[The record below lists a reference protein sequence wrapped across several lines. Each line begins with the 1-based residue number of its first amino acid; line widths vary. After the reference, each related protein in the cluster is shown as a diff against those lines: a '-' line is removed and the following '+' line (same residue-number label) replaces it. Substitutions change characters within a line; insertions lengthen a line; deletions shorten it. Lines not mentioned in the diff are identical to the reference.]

1 MIAHIDHE
9 KETQAKTSS
18 AWDDILN
25 FQNQLSDEEQ
35 ILQSSVKSYCRD
47 KLLPRIVSDNRN
59 ENFDR
64 SIFTEMGKLGILGS
78 YLNGYGC
85 AGSNFVS
92 YGLIAREIERID
104 SAYRS
109 IMSVQTSLVM
119 LPIYKFGSED
129 QKQEYLPR
137 LASGELIGCFGLT
150 EPDAGS
156 DPSSMKTNAVKVK
169 GGYVINGTKTWI
181 SNAPHADV
189 AIVWAK
195 DESGKIKGFIIDR
208 DSEGLSTPKIEGKLS
223 LRASA
228 TGQIILENVFC
239 DDSKILPNVSGLRGP
254 FECLNSARYGISW
267 GVLGAAE
274 FCLETA
280 RQYALDR
287 IMFGKPIAATQLVQ
301 SKLVDMQTEITLG
314 LQAALRIG
322 RLMDNQQSDA
332 NMISFIK
339 RNNVAKSL
347 EVARNSRDI
356 LGGNG
361 ISDEYHVMRH
371 MVNLETVKTYE
382 GTHDVHTLILGR
394 NLTGI
399 QAFK

>member
-1 MIAHIDHE
+1 MCI
-9 KETQAKTSS
+9 
-18 AWDDILN
+18 
-25 FQNQLSDEEQ
+25 
-35 ILQSSVKSYCRD
+35 RD
-47 KLLPRIVSDNRN
+47 
-59 ENFDR
+59 
-64 SIFTEMGKLGILGS
+64 
-78 YLNGYGC
+78 
-85 AGSNFVS
+85 
-92 YGLIAREIERID
+92 
-104 SAYRS
+104 
-109 IMSVQTSLVM
+109 
-119 LPIYKFGSED
+119 
-129 QKQEYLPR
+129 
-137 LASGELIGCFGLT
+137 
-150 EPDAGS
+150 
-156 DPSSMKTNAVKVK
+156 
-169 GGYVINGTKTWI
+169 
-181 SNAPHADV
+181 
-189 AIVWAK
+189 
-195 DESGKIKGFIIDR
+195 SGKIRGFIIDR
-208 DSEGLSTPKIEGKLS
+208 DSEGFSTPKIEGKLS

-280 RQYALDR
+280 SQYALDR

-314 LQAALRIG
+314 LQAILRIG

>member
-1 MIAHIDHE
+1 
-9 KETQAKTSS
+9 
-18 AWDDILN
+18 
-25 FQNQLSDEEQ
+25 
-35 ILQSSVKSYCRD
+35 
-47 KLLPRIVSDNRN
+47 
-59 ENFDR
+59 
-64 SIFTEMGKLGILGS
+64 
-78 YLNGYGC
+78 
-85 AGSNFVS
+85 
-92 YGLIAREIERID
+92 
-104 SAYRS
+104 
-109 IMSVQTSLVM
+109 MSVQTSLVM

-195 DESGKIKGFIIDR
+195 DESGKIKGFIVDR

>member
-1 MIAHIDHE
+1 
-9 KETQAKTSS
+9 
-18 AWDDILN
+18 
-25 FQNQLSDEEQ
+25 
-35 ILQSSVKSYCRD
+35 
-47 KLLPRIVSDNRN
+47 
-59 ENFDR
+59 
-64 SIFTEMGKLGILGS
+64 
-78 YLNGYGC
+78 
-85 AGSNFVS
+85 
-92 YGLIAREIERID
+92 
-104 SAYRS
+104 
-109 IMSVQTSLVM
+109 MSVQTSLVM

-169 GGYVINGTKTWI
+169 GGYLINGTKTWI

>member
-1 MIAHIDHE
+1 MVINIHE
-9 KETQAKTSS
+9 KEAHAKTPS

-59 ENFDR
+59 EHFDR

-208 DSEGLSTPKIEGKLS
+208 ESEGLSTPKIEGKLS

-267 GVLGAAE
+267 GVLGSAE

>member
-1 MIAHIDHE
+1 MVINIHE

-18 AWDDILN
+18 TWDDILN

-169 GGYVINGTKTWI
+169 GGYLINGTKTWI

>member
-1 MIAHIDHE
+1 MVINIHE
-9 KETQAKTSS
+9 KESQAKTSY

-119 LPIYKFGSED
+119 LPIYKFGSEV

-156 DPSSMKTNAVKVK
+156 DPSSMKTNAVKVR

-195 DESGKIKGFIIDR
+195 DENGKIKGFIIDR

-314 LQAALRIG
+314 LQAVLRIG